1 MFLGFRLLGLI
12 ATTSE
17 NQSLRPSLP
26 LLETKILFEFAESFL
41 VNFICKLKP
50 FAYQYQG
57 LTVSL
62 YDFGW
67 E

>member
-1 MFLGFRLLGLI
+1 MFLGFRPLAQI

-17 NQSLRPSLP
+17 NQLLRPWLLP
-26 LLETKILFEFAESFL
+26 LETKILFEFAESFL

-57 LTVSL
+57 LQVSL